1 MERLWLFVR
10 APFAAYRPLQAG
22 VFRST
27 APFMPPSAAYGLV
40 LNLAGI
46 EMRAPPSP
54 GEVSTRMRDDVPRL
68 RLAVGRVGAP
78 PELASLYQQ
87 LHTYPVGGSGKE
99 LKARTHGA
107 KHWIVPARR
116 ELLVDLRAVI
126 GVESEQ
132 VSLLESL
139 RRGLRGGGTERRY
152 GLPFAGDNNLLFDT
166 LEVVDVPPETHWY
179 TRLELGSGMGS
190 GSYRM
195 TVGIDREDS
204 SRTHRVLMAPLEV
217 PTREPPASAWNWTP
231 GIETSQDGESIQ
243 TH

>member
-1 MERLWLFVR
+1 MKRLWLFVR
-10 APFAAYRPLQAG
+10 APFAAYRALQAG
-22 VFRST
+22 VYRST

-46 EMRAPPSP
+46 ETRMASS
-54 GEVSTRMRDDVPRL
+54 GEATTRMREDVPCL

-87 LHTYPVGGSGKE
+87 LHTYPVGPYGKA

-107 KHWIVPARR
+107 KHWIVPIRR

-126 GVESEQ
+126 GVECEEPA
-132 VSLLESL
+132 LLESVRL
-139 RRGLRGGGTERRY
+139 GLRGAGSGDRY
-152 GLPFAGDNNLLFDT
+152 GLPFAGDNNLLFDSI
-166 LEVVDVPPETHWY
+166 EVLAAPPLVHWY
-179 TRLELGSGMGS
+179 SRLGPGAETRV

-204 SRTHRVLMAPLEV
+204 SRTRRELMAPLEV
-217 PTREPPASAWNWTP
+217 PTLEPPESAWNWTP
-231 GIETSQDGESIQ
+231 WSPDSRAGVVNTN
-243 TH
+243 H